1 MANELVRTGNA
12 NIASPKKTSFN
23 KIAQSWKQQFAEYLN
38 DHPEENLLF
47 VLKDVALNEKNSPL
61 TRVKAASECLR
72 FMVPQLMAIEVDAPD
87 VAVLE
92 EVQTLKSTLRTL
104 LKKD

>member
-1 MANELVRTGNA
+1 MANELTRSGTINVPA
-12 NIASPKKTSFN
+12 PKKTSFN

-92 EVQTLKSTLRTL
+92 EVTQLKSTLRTL
-104 LKKD
+104 LRKE